1 MKSERCIFCGSK
13 NPKVQVSHR
22 SKACYTCANA
32 YKMGKDD
39 GIENASNERINDLSS
54 TFVSTTTRQN
64 EMLADI
70 FQRLDALEEKM
81 KRPVVWGPTWT
92 SSTETPSDTPQNP

>member
-22 SKACYTCANA
+22 GKACYTCANA

-39 GIENASNERINDLSS
+39 GMEKASNERINDLSS

-70 FQRLDALEEKM
+70 YQRLEVLESKM
-81 KRPVVWGPTWT
+81 KTTEWAPKWI
-92 SSTETPSDTPQNP
+92 STSDTTDPSQNP